1 MLLLNAFLCFFPPAE
16 AFEGGGEVNYDRTE
30 GDCKQLVAKTAA
42 LHSS

>member
-1 MLLLNAFLCFFPPAE
+1 MCFYASFPPPLHSE
-16 AFEGGGEVNYDRTE
+16 AFEGGGKVNYDRIE